1 MSPLSSLI
9 RSTLAS
15 LFSGRRQIHVF
26 AALCIIGCTSL
37 TSQAAPLGTYFWGGG
52 SGSLDTTTAN
62 WSVNGTAP
70 YNLTFGESG
79 TPVNAAFYEAAA
91 GTISFAMDY
100 TGGFIADASG
110 YTFLLNGHTLNSSAS
125 DFFVNTATFDFASG
139 ASSLV
144 GGSSVSF
151 GSVMTITNYSLGSDS
166 IRFGTSSSGLTGG
179 QLAQIIF
186 TGYSMGGAAQIDS
199 SGYVTPQG
207 TLLSIPEPSSCAFLA
222 GALILGASVIR
233 RRRKA
238 A

>member
-9 RSTLAS
+9 RSIHAS
-15 LFSGRRQIHVF
+15 LFSGRHQIHVF
-26 AALCIIGCTSL
+26 AALCIIGC

-62 WSVNGTAP
+62 WSVTGSAP
-70 YNLTFGESG
+70 YTMTFGESG
-79 TPVNAAFYEAAA
+79 PPVNAAFYEATA
-91 GTISFAMDY
+91 GTISFTMDY
-100 TGGFIADASG
+100 TGGFLIDAPD
-110 YTFLLNGHTLNSSAS
+110 YIFLLNGHTLDSSEAN
-125 DFFVNTATFDFASG
+125 FFNYSATFDFASG

-144 GGSSVSF
+144 AGTGSAIAIGGT
-151 GSVMTITNYSLGSDS
+151 GMTITNYSLGSDS
-166 IRFGTSSSGLTGG
+166 IRFGTSAGALTSG
-179 QLAQIIF
+179 QLSLIIF

-207 TLLSIPEPSSCAFLA
+207 TLLSIPEPSSCAFIS
-222 GALILGASVIR
+222 GALILGASLIR